1 MRFYQIEP
9 TLENYWRGIILF
21 GKNVASYKFAL
32 AHALYDIRRDGSDLI
47 RLEELAVPFSQ
58 HLCRHLEHAPKQI
71 TSPKSQFLSACS
83 RFNRQEITQ
92 DQLIAATVKLGFSV
106 VLDKFHNVNQGEIA
120 RRFFIDERKT
130 HQGIRL
136 TDDFYSLT
144 ERQQYQN
151 LLHQTPAG
159 VWWSRRGR

>member
-32 AHALYDIRRDGSDLI
+32 AHALYDIRRNGSDLI

-58 HLCRHLEHAPKQI
+58 HLCRHLVQAPKQI
-71 TSPKSQFLSACS
+71 TSSKSQFLSACS

-92 DQLIAATVKLGFSV
+92 DQLIAATVSSALAWCWI
-106 VLDKFHNVNQGEIA
+106 N
-120 RRFFIDERKT
+120 FIT
-130 HQGIRL
+130 
-136 TDDFYSLT
+136 
-144 ERQQYQN
+144 
-151 LLHQTPAG
+151 
-159 VWWSRRGR
+159 

>member
-9 TLENYWRGIILF
+9 TLRTTGAALFFF

-58 HLCRHLEHAPKQI
+58 HLCRHLEQGPKQI
-71 TSPKSQFLSACS
+71 TSPKQFLSACS

-106 VLDKFHNVNQGEIA
+106 VLDK
-120 RRFFIDERKT
+120 
-130 HQGIRL
+130 
-136 TDDFYSLT
+136 S
-144 ERQQYQN
+144 
-151 LLHQTPAG
+151 P
-159 VWWSRRGR
+159 

>member
-58 HLCRHLEHAPKQI
+58 HLCRHLEQAPNRSRPQKA
-71 TSPKSQFLSACS
+71 SFSAPV
-83 RFNRQEITQ
+83 
-92 DQLIAATVKLGFSV
+92 AAS
-106 VLDKFHNVNQGEIA
+106 IA
-120 RRFFIDERKT
+120 RR
-130 HQGIRL
+130 
-136 TDDFYSLT
+136 
-144 ERQQYQN
+144 
-151 LLHQTPAG
+151 
-159 VWWSRRGR
+159 

>member
-71 TSPKSQFLSACS
+71 TSPKASFSAPV
-83 RFNRQEITQ
+83 
-92 DQLIAATVKLGFSV
+92 AAS
-106 VLDKFHNVNQGEIA
+106 IA
-120 RRFFIDERKT
+120 RR
-130 HQGIRL
+130 
-136 TDDFYSLT
+136 
-144 ERQQYQN
+144 
-151 LLHQTPAG
+151 
-159 VWWSRRGR
+159 